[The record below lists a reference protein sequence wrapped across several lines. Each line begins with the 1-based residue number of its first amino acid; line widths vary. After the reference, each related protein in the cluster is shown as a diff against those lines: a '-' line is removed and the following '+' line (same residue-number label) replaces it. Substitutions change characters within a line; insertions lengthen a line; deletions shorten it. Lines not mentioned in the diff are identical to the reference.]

1 MRSPLVLGAFLV
13 LLLVVQTGA
22 VEVPSEI
29 ESEKKPVVESRDD
42 VGAADP
48 QNPTTTA
55 NGSPTKPRAIR
66 YGTQNYRKVMNQ
78 LRQGK
83 SIKSVNFN
91 EENTAK
97 VEKMFADARAK
108 EGLDATAAKRRP
120 YAKLNK
126 QLEEKLEREEKTAD
140 PGAGDGNAET
150 SADEV
155 QSDL

>member
-1 MRSPLVLGAFLV
+1 M
-13 LLLVVQTGA
+13 
-22 VEVPSEI
+22 E
-29 ESEKKPVVESRDD
+29 ESRDAA
-42 VGAADP
+42 GAGDS
-48 QNPTTTA
+48 QNPTTTT

-108 EGLDATAAKRRP
+108 KGLDATATKRRP

-126 QLEEKLEREEKTAD
+126 ELEEKLGREEEAAGKDT
-140 PGAGDGNAET
+140 GAGDGNAEKT
-150 SADEV
+150 SEEV
-155 QSDL
+155 SSEL